1 MINSVYQSSAFLAK
15 KQERGS
21 LGPMYSIV
29 LSMKIL
35 LPALCT
41 GALLLVS
48 CGPATPMAP
57 GTGSGSTG
65 TSLGA
70 QASYTAT
77 EVAQHNTEKDCW
89 ASVDSNVYDLTDWV
103 NRHPGGSEAIISAC
117 GKDLTNWEHPG
128 GVPMAIQVKRMARYK
143 LGTLAQ

>member
-1 MINSVYQSSAFLAK
+1 MYFLDT
-15 KQERGS
+15 
-21 LGPMYSIV
+21 L
-29 LSMKIL
+29 MKIL

-48 CGPATPMAP
+48 CGPAAPLSSTTPS
-57 GTGSGSTG
+57 TGSGSTG
-65 TSLGA
+65 TSLQA
-70 QASYTAT
+70 QASYTAA
-77 EVAQHNTEKDCW
+77 EVATHNTEKDCW
-89 ASVDSNVYDLTDWV
+89 ASVDGHVYNLTDWV

-128 GVPMAIQVKRMARYK
+128 SVPMAIQVKRMARYK